1 MLLKDSLYIDMGY
14 FFLFNIGLLL
24 LTDAQSKKNL
34 EIPERAINLIEEA
47 LYSEEEPRLGGYFF
61 TNLGHALYKTKQRAR
76 AQKLFK
82 VCNIHS

>member
-1 MLLKDSLYIDMGY
+1 M
-14 FFLFNIGLLL
+14 

-34 EIPERAINLIEEA
+34 EIPERAINLVEEA

-61 TNLGHALYKTKQRAR
+61 TNLGHALYKTKQRER

-82 VCNIHS
+82 VCNILRDWSIKNQTGSKFEY